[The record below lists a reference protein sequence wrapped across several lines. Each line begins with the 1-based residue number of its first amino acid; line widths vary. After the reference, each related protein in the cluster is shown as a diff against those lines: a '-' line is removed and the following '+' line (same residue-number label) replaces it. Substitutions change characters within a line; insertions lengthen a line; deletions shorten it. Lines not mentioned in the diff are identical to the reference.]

1 MAWMY
6 ILKCADNSYYV
17 GSTKNLE
24 LRLLQHQEGIGAKYT
39 SKRLPIELVYCEEYD
54 RIVDAYSH
62 EKQVQN
68 WSRAKRKALINGK
81 TELLPALAK
90 KKFKKN
96 PLVSIYPSKIIRDY
110 ISASSVTARP
120 PINTKKGTHMP
131 HYPPEPFRIKM
142 VEPIRLISAES
153 REARL
158 KEAGYNV
165 FAIKA
170 EDIFIDM
177 LTDSGT
183 GAMSQEQWAAI
194 MRGDESY
201 AGARSFHRL
210 KAAVDDIF
218 GFKYFVPTHQGRA
231 AENILSACLVKPGNY
246 VPSNMHFDTTDA
258 NIRARGGR
266 PTNLVIE
273 EAFDVANPHPFK
285 GNMDIAKLKAF
296 IEQTGTENIPFG
308 MITVTNNAGGGQPV
322 SMENL
327 KAVAEVYRSYNLPFF
342 IDSARYAENAYFIK
356 LREKGYENRSVVEI
370 AREMFSLADGMTM
383 SAKKDAIV
391 NIGGLLCLN
400 DESLFQHIKNEL
412 ILREGF
418 PTYGGLAGRDLDAMA
433 VGLYEGLDESYLSYR
448 LAQTAYLA
456 ARINKAGIPTI
467 QPAGGHAVYL
477 DAHAVLPHIPQAE
490 FPGQALAVEL
500 YREGA
505 IRGVEIGSVM
515 FAYPDPDTGKMV
527 FPKLELLRLA
537 IPRRTYTQTHMDY
550 VADSLARI
558 KDRASKVRGYKFT
571 YAPELLRHFTARFEP
586 L

>member
-1 MAWMY
+1 MPTY
-6 ILKCADNSYYV
+6 
-17 GSTKNLE
+17 
-24 LRLLQHQEGIGAKYT
+24 
-39 SKRLPIELVYCEEYD
+39 
-54 RIVDAYSH
+54 
-62 EKQVQN
+62 
-68 WSRAKRKALINGK
+68 
-81 TELLPALAK
+81 PA
-90 KKFKKN
+90 
-96 PLVSIYPSKIIRDY
+96 
-110 ISASSVTARP
+110 
-120 PINTKKGTHMP
+120 
-131 HYPPEPFRIKM
+131 EPFRIK
-142 VEPIRLISAES
+142 VIEPIRLVPRAE
-153 REARL
+153 REAKL
-158 KEAGYNV
+158 KEAGYNL
-165 FAIKA
+165 FSMKA
-170 EDIFIDM
+170 EDIFIDL

-183 GAMSQEQWAAI
+183 GAMSQDQWAAV

-210 KAAVDDIF
+210 RAAVEDIF
-218 GFKYFVPTHQGRA
+218 RFRFFVPAHQGRA
-231 AENILSACLVKPGNY
+231 AENILSACLVKPGQY

-266 PTNLVIE
+266 PTNLVID
-273 EAFDVANPHPFK
+273 EAFDPANPHPFK

-296 IEQTGTENIPFG
+296 IERTGADKIPFG
-308 MITVTNNAGGGQPV
+308 MVTVTNNAGGGQPV

-327 KAVAEVYRSYNLPFF
+327 RAIADVYRSHKIPFF
-342 IDSARYAENAYFIK
+342 IDAARYAENCFFIK
-356 LREKGYENRSVVEI
+356 QRERGYESKTVKEI

-400 DESLFQHIKNEL
+400 DELLFQNVKNEL

-418 PTYGGLAGRDLDAMA
+418 PTYGGLAGRDLEAMA
-433 VGLYEGLDESYLSYR
+433 VGLYEGLDEAYLAYR

-456 ARINKAGIPTI
+456 GRINEAGIPSI

-477 DAHAVLPHIPQAE
+477 NAQAVLPQIPQSE

-515 FAYPDPDTGKMV
+515 FAHPDPDSGKMV
-527 FPKLELLRLA
+527 YPKLELLRLA

-550 VADSLARI
+550 VVDTLVNI
-558 KDRASKVRGYKFT
+558 KSRAKQIRGYRFI
-571 YAPELLRHFTARFEP
+571 YAPELLRHFTARFAP